1 MLYFISTCTS
11 ELLPCSIC
19 FNGSKRKI
27 KKTASRD
34 NIPRDGRLQIFR
46 GTTLFYDRSYTLR
59 IRTACCLI
67 SCPGNG
73 RVIRLHLLSCYLSD
87 SSFLILLLWE
97 NALQD
102 FGQPLR
108 GEFFFLLLMS
118 HTCRHLS
125 EKINTSLLFPVIAF
139 FFSLSCNT
147 LPSKRAFVN
156 PFSGIFDSHF
166 INIVR
171 PNSVQCEAPFSANP
185 FPHTPLLYVH
195 LRRDTF
201 QRRPPGSQVTA
212 EYCNLSSTEPDSAF
226 PSRHPQPLFLQ
237 LQTAHHASAHP
248 PPLHMAAHRS
258 AVLHLF

>member
-1 MLYFISTCTS
+1 MFH
-11 ELLPCSIC
+11 
-19 FNGSKRKI
+19 RKQKKD

-125 EKINTSLLFPVIAF
+125 EKSNTSLLFPVIAF

-195 LRRDTF
+195 PYHDRCQHRL
-201 QRRPPGSQVTA
+201 QVSQGKA
-212 EYCNLSSTEPDSAF
+212 EYYSLSSRAPDSAF
-226 PSRHPQPLFLQ
+226 SVPAST
-237 LQTAHHASAHP
+237 TAFSTIANSSPRFCASTSASHGRSP
-248 PPLHMAAHRS
+248 ICSAAI
-258 AVLHLF
+258 